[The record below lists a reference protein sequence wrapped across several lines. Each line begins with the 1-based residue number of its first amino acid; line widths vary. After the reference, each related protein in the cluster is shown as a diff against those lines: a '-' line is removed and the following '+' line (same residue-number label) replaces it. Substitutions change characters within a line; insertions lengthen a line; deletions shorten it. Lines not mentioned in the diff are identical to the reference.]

1 MLILYIVIIILVI
14 LLLLTSMH
22 LILLK
27 KEIKNIDRQF
37 VKIMNESTNARINKG
52 YVNHDAEALIKT
64 LNQYIDQTNRLA
76 RKSKES
82 NDVLKS
88 TILNMSHDIRT
99 PLTSMQG
106 YLQLIKMDEIDALKR
121 KEYIGIMESRLDSLK
136 SMMEN
141 FFELAKV
148 ESNSFPINLKILNAH
163 EIFVEIIGMYYD
175 LFQEKK
181 IFLDLKLMNHMIV
194 IADESAL
201 KRIFNNLVS
210 NIVKYGKSKAQIKS
224 YSKDNYIIFTFKNDT
239 NDINDENVNKLFDK
253 FYTVSNSRTEKSSG
267 LGLAIT
273 KELVYKING
282 QISIDYKNEEITF
295 ILKLKQYME
304 H

>member
-37 VKIMNESTNARINKG
+37 VKIMNESTNAKINKE
-52 YVNHDAEALIKT
+52 YVNHDTESLIKT

-99 PLTSMQG
+99 PLTSIQG

-121 KEYIGIMESRLDSLK
+121 KDYIEIMESRIDSLK

-148 ESNSFPINLKILNAH
+148 ESNSFPINLKILNAY

-181 IFLDLKLMNHMIV
+181 IFLDLKLINHMPV

-210 NIVKYGKSKAQIKS
+210 NIVKYGRSKAQIKS
-224 YSKDNYIIFTFKNDT
+224 YSKDNYIIFIFKNDT

-273 KELVYKING
+273 KELVNKING
-282 QISIDYKNEEITF
+282 QISVDYKNEEITF
-295 ILKLKQYME
+295 ILKLNQYME

>member
-37 VKIMNESTNARINKG
+37 VKIMNEPTNARINKG

-99 PLTSMQG
+99 PLTSIQG

-201 KRIFNNLVS
+201 KRIFNLS
-210 NIVKYGKSKAQIKS
+210 LIHI
-224 YSKDNYIIFTFKNDT
+224 
-239 NDINDENVNKLFDK
+239 
-253 FYTVSNSRTEKSSG
+253 
-267 LGLAIT
+267 
-273 KELVYKING
+273 
-282 QISIDYKNEEITF
+282 
-295 ILKLKQYME
+295 
-304 H
+304 

>member
-37 VKIMNESTNARINKG
+37 VKIMNESTNARINKV

-99 PLTSMQG
+99 PLTSIQG

-141 FFELAKV
+141 FF
-148 ESNSFPINLKILNAH
+148 
-163 EIFVEIIGMYYD
+163 
-175 LFQEKK
+175 
-181 IFLDLKLMNHMIV
+181 
-194 IADESAL
+194 
-201 KRIFNNLVS
+201 
-210 NIVKYGKSKAQIKS
+210 
-224 YSKDNYIIFTFKNDT
+224 
-239 NDINDENVNKLFDK
+239 
-253 FYTVSNSRTEKSSG
+253 
-267 LGLAIT
+267 
-273 KELVYKING
+273 
-282 QISIDYKNEEITF
+282 
-295 ILKLKQYME
+295 
-304 H
+304 

>member
-52 YVNHDAEALIKT
+52 YVNRDAEALIKT
-64 LNQYIDQTNRLA
+64 LNQCIDQTNRLA

-99 PLTSMQG
+99 PLTSIQG

-121 KEYIGIMESRLDSLK
+121 KEYIEIMESRLDSLK